1 LAPNSPP
8 NNHSQNE
15 KSGASSAAQVEMFAV
30 IVLDHRLAFVFLC
43 ALVLGAAVPLA
54 MAWARV
60 LPEDAPPLASPGVSS
75 QGSKE
80 ELPAEESRTEKKDPF
95 AMVLLFIVTLSYVL
109 QFPGL
114 PADTALHWLSTLM
127 PETRLNCGLLMGRA
141 FFVVTP
147 GLAACYSVLRPHSLR
162 VPLIGAG
169 ILVLLLW
176 ILEPIL
182 LAAMTSSSLR
192 ELCVFA
198 FRSYA
203 VAAFTCCNAAATSF
217 RSGTTGMS

>member
-1 LAPNSPP
+1 MKKAAPQAPLRA
-8 NNHSQNE
+8 
-15 KSGASSAAQVEMFAV
+15 KMFAV

-43 ALVLGAAVPLA
+43 ALVVGAAVPLA

-60 LPEDAPPLASPGVSS
+60 LPEDAPPFASPGVSS

-80 ELPAEESRTEKKDPF
+80 ELPPEESRTEKNDPF

-114 PADTALHWLSTLM
+114 PGDAALHWLSTLM
-127 PETRLNCGLLMGRA
+127 PETWLNCGLLMGRA

-147 GLAACYSVLRPHSLR
+147 GLAACYSVVRPHSLR
-162 VPLIGAG
+162 VRLIGAG

-182 LAAMTSSSLR
+182 LAAMTAS
-192 ELCVFA
+192 
-198 FRSYA
+198 
-203 VAAFTCCNAAATSF
+203 
-217 RSGTTGMS
+217 

>member
-1 LAPNSPP
+1 MKKAAPKAPLRS
-8 NNHSQNE
+8 
-15 KSGASSAAQVEMFAV
+15 KMFAV

-54 MAWARV
+54 MAWAR
-60 LPEDAPPLASPGVSS
+60 LRPEDAPPFASPKVSS
-75 QGSKE
+75 EGSKE
-80 ELPAEESRTEKKDPF
+80 ELPAETEKGDPF
-95 AMVLLFIVTLSYVL
+95 ARVLLVIVTLSYVL

-127 PETRLNCGLLMGRA
+127 PETWLIWGLLAGRA

-147 GLAACYSVLRPHSLR
+147 GLAACYSVVRPHSLR

-182 LAAMTSSSLR
+182 LAAMTAS
-192 ELCVFA
+192 
-198 FRSYA
+198 
-203 VAAFTCCNAAATSF
+203 
-217 RSGTTGMS
+217 

>member
-1 LAPNSPP
+1 
-8 NNHSQNE
+8 
-15 KSGASSAAQVEMFAV
+15 MFAV

-43 ALVLGAAVPLA
+43 ALVVGAAVPLA

-60 LPEDAPPLASPGVSS
+60 LPEDAPPFASPRVSS
-75 QGSKE
+75 RGSKE
-80 ELPAEESRTEKKDPF
+80 ELPAEGAETEKNDPF
-95 AMVLLFIVTLSYVL
+95 AMVLLVIVTLSYVL

-114 PADTALHWLSTLM
+114 PGEAALHWLSTLM
-127 PETRLNCGLLMGRA
+127 PEIWLKCGLLAGRA

-147 GLAACYSVLRPHSLR
+147 GLAACYSVVRPHSLR

-182 LAAMTSSSLR
+182 LAAVTAS
-192 ELCVFA
+192 
-198 FRSYA
+198 
-203 VAAFTCCNAAATSF
+203 
-217 RSGTTGMS
+217 

>member
-1 LAPNSPP
+1 MK
-8 NNHSQNE
+8 

-54 MAWARV
+54 MAWARA
-60 LPEDAPPLASPGVSS
+60 LPEDAPAFASPKVSS
-75 QGSKE
+75 RGSKE
-80 ELPAEESRTEKKDPF
+80 ELPAEGAEAEKNDPF
-95 AMVLLFIVTLSYVL
+95 AMVLLVIVTLSYVL

-114 PADTALHWLSTLM
+114 PADAALHWLSTLM
-127 PETRLNCGLLMGRA
+127 PETWLNCGLLAGRA

-147 GLAACYSVLRPHSLR
+147 GLAACYSVVRPHSLR

-176 ILEPIL
+176 VLKPIL
-182 LAAMTSSSLR
+182 LAAMT
-192 ELCVFA
+192 
-198 FRSYA
+198 
-203 VAAFTCCNAAATSF
+203 TS
-217 RSGTTGMS
+217 